1 MDRAMNASLA
11 TRAKSDPQQLR
22 VSLVHILE
30 AVVVCSAA
38 CSNTSCSITEVLDL
52 SPHSPPSHNRVCVC
66 VSLCGRTGSGHRM
79 CTCVCELY
87 QGMTKSQRA
96 RVCFP

>member
-1 MDRAMNASLA
+1 MDGAMNASLA
-11 TRAKSDPQQLR
+11 TRAMSDPQQLR
-22 VSLVHILE
+22 VSLVRILE

-66 VSLCGRTGSGHRM
+66 VSVWEDRERTQNVYM
-79 CTCVCELY
+79 
-87 QGMTKSQRA
+87 
-96 RVCFP
+96 RVCASYTKV